1 MPASPMPSR
10 QRPGTPGED
19 GMRRVTPAMMASP
32 SSVRSA
38 VSNGSVDS
46 WNLTPRARAQTHLS
60 PPSVGRRAGTPAAE
74 YLRTY
79 SDAQYRPF
87 PDAQSPTKSIRSLQQ
102 RFEDALDD
110 RDEEDFEN
118 VDNHLPHL
126 NSGEFEINTDGSE
139 GFEGLENV
147 RACCDGEHDLNHL
160 AKGPGHHHHHHH
172 HVNQAAIRPSS
183 RISSHPDPISPSSR
197 PVSPSAWSFRS
208 RSGSQPSD
216 GASLFSWGGGGDGSG
231 KRSIR
236 FGSKRSTKSSTPVPT

>member
-1 MPASPMPSR
+1 
-10 QRPGTPGED
+10 
-19 GMRRVTPAMMASP
+19 MRRVTPAMMASP